1 MRIKRLCVVCTL
13 GGLVTASLSLWAF
26 YIYEACVYS
35 GYRTTANLVGESIR
49 EALTEG
55 SRWELFAELVGVQLA
70 SFDEA
75 TFEEYTMIFSET
87 YNHHVFFV
95 NYTMDTWSMVYS
107 YPNESGV
114 VGTDLSVHD
123 DIVGVIEIAKL
134 SGESYIIPFPRSE
147 NIHSEPDLL
156 YCAPVKVDGSV
167 VSFVVAGIDTAA
179 LLASKTS
186 LLRFVGQFYVSI
198 QLDSF
203 NGSATVYT
211 SNSNFDPEDSSYVYQ
226 CELFHSFDV
235 TVFFSE
241 PGANN
246 PWFTYVLAVVGVTV
260 SVSAAY
266 FDFRYAQKG
275 ETSKQKT
282 QFLARMSH
290 EIRTP
295 MNGIIG
301 MSDILSEEEGIPE
314 QSAECVRVINACS
327 KHLLHLVNNI
337 LDLSKIENKKIE
349 VHADLFETSLFR
361 TIAHD
366 TWLMCQRNNGT
377 TMSVVYENVPVDAE
391 VLGDTL
397 KIQQVISNLV
407 TNSVKFT
414 NHGSV
419 TMYVSWRD
427 RDAPQSPGSILVS
440 ISVVDTGI
448 GIPENSM
455 DELFKPY
462 TQMSNNNLGLGTGIG
477 LTIARSLAVAMG
489 GSLACKSEEKVGSE
503 FIFKFIVIGKFYEVD
518 REEFK
523 TTFFEFQ
530 STSIRSAQS
539 SVQSSVTSQTQA
551 LALVVD
557 DNDVNIKVLQRILAK
572 LGVLCHTTFSGRE
585 AISMCAN
592 RAYDVIFMDKFM
604 PGIDGIVSTREIRR
618 EGLNTD
624 TVVFFCTA
632 DVSAG
637 SRSECTLAGG
647 TELIPKPVTSAN
659 ILHLLSKHRV
669 YDRSLSSSQDARLP
683 LESSFNDPGRVT
695 GSLPAHHTLP
705 FGFRNSLPPA
715 ENVSP
720 HSDAAQNH

>member
-1 MRIKRLCVVCTL
+1 M
-13 GGLVTASLSLWAF
+13 TASLSLWVF
-26 YIYEACVYS
+26 YIEEACVYS
-35 GYRTTANLVGESIR
+35 GYRDTANLIGESVR
-49 EALTEG
+49 DALTMG
-55 SRWELFAELVGVQLA
+55 SRWEMFAELVGVQLF
-70 SFDEA
+70 SFDET
-75 TFEEYTMIFSET
+75 TFEEYSMIFSET
-87 YNHHVFFV
+87 YNHHVFFA
-95 NYTMDTWSMVYS
+95 NYTVDTWSIVYS
-107 YPNESGV
+107 YPNESSA
-114 VGTDLSVHD
+114 VGTELSVYD
-123 DIVGVIEIAKL
+123 DIVGVIEIIKL
-134 SGESYIIPFPRSE
+134 SGEPYIIPFPSKE

-179 LLASKTS
+179 LISSKTS
-186 LLRFVGQFYVSI
+186 LLSFVGEFYISI
-198 QLDSF
+198 QLDSLTDRV
-203 NGSATVYT
+203 TVYT
-211 SNSNFDPEDSSYVYQ
+211 SNSDFDLEDSSYVYQ
-226 CELFHSFDV
+226 SELFHNFDV

-246 PWFTYVLAVVGVTV
+246 PLFTYVLAVVGVTV

-337 LDLSKIENKKIE
+337 LDLSKIESKKIE

-366 TWLMCQRNNGT
+366 TWLMGQRNNGT
-377 TMSVVYENVPVDAE
+377 TLSVVYENVPVDAE

-397 KIQQVISNLV
+397 KIRQVISNLV

-414 NHGSV
+414 NRGSI
-419 TMYVSWRD
+419 TMHISWGD
-427 RDAPQSPGSILVS
+427 RDDPKTPGSILVS
-440 ISVVDTGI
+440 ISVRDTGI
-448 GIPENSM
+448 GIPEKSM
-455 DELFKPY
+455 EKLFKPY
-462 TQMSNNNLGLGTGIG
+462 TQMSNNNLGQGTGIG
-477 LTIARSLAVAMG
+477 LTISRSLAVAMG
-489 GSLACKSEEKVGSE
+489 GSLTCKSKEKTGSE
-503 FIFKFIVIGKFYEVD
+503 FTFKFIVIGSFCEVD
-518 REEFK
+518 RQEFESA
-523 TTFFEFQ
+523 FFDRQ
-530 STSIRSAQS
+530 PTSIRSEPSERS
-539 SVQSSVTSQTQA
+539 SVHSDVLLPSQTQIM
-551 LALVVD
+551 ALVVD

-572 LGVLCHTTFSGRE
+572 LGVVCHTTFSGKE

-632 DVSAG
+632 DVSAT

-659 ILHLLSKHRV
+659 ILHLMSKHHV
-669 YDRSLSSSQDARLP
+669 Y
-683 LESSFNDPGRVT
+683 
-695 GSLPAHHTLP
+695 HH
-705 FGFRNSLPPA
+705 
-715 ENVSP
+715 
-720 HSDAAQNH
+720 

>member
-1 MRIKRLCVVCTL
+1 MRINRPCVVCTL
-13 GGLVTASLSLWAF
+13 GGIVTASLSVWVF
-26 YIYEACVYS
+26 CIYEACVYS
-35 GYRTTANLVGESIR
+35 GHRDTANLIGESIR
-49 EALTEG
+49 DALTMG
-55 SRWELFAELVGVQLA
+55 SRWELFAELVGVQSF
-70 SFDEA
+70 SFDET
-75 TFEEYTMIFSET
+75 TFEEYSVIFSET

-95 NYTMDTWSMVYS
+95 NYTVDTWSLVYS
-107 YPNESGV
+107 YPNDSSA
-114 VGTDLSVHD
+114 VGAELSVYD
-123 DIVGVIEIAKL
+123 GIMGAIEITKL
-134 SGESYIIPFPRSE
+134 SGEPYIVPFPSRE

-179 LLASKTS
+179 LMSSKT
-186 LLRFVGQFYVSI
+186 LLRSFVGQFSISI

-203 NGSATVYT
+203 NKKVTVYT
-211 SNSNFDPEDSSYVYQ
+211 SDPNFDLEDSSYVYQ
-226 CELFHSFDV
+226 SELFHNFDV

-241 PGANN
+241 PTANH
-246 PWFTYVLAVVGVTV
+246 PFFTYVLAVVGLAV

-301 MSDILSEEEGIPE
+301 MSDILIEEEGIPK

-337 LDLSKIENKKIE
+337 LDLSKIESKKME

-366 TWLMCQRNNGT
+366 TWLMGQRNNGT

-397 KIQQVISNLV
+397 KIRQVISNLV

-414 NHGSV
+414 NRGSV
-419 TMYVSWRD
+419 TIYISWGN
-427 RDAPQSPGSILVS
+427 RDAPETPRSILVS

-455 DELFKPY
+455 EKLFKPY
-462 TQMSNNNLGLGTGIG
+462 TQMSNNNLGQGTGIG
-477 LTIARSLAVAMG
+477 LTISRSLAVAMG
-489 GSLACKSEEKVGSE
+489 GSLTCKSKEKKGSE
-503 FIFKFIVIGKFYEVD
+503 FTFKFIVIGSFYEAD
-518 REEFK
+518 RRVFNSA
-523 TTFFEFQ
+523 FFERQ
-530 STSIRSAQS
+530 PTSIRSEASERS
-539 SVQSSVTSQTQA
+539 SVYSDVFLPSYQTEIMA
-551 LALVVD
+551 LIVD
-557 DNDVNIKVLQRILAK
+557 DNDVNIMVMQRILSK
-572 LGVLCHTTFSGRE
+572 LGVACHTTFSGKE

-604 PGIDGIVSTREIRR
+604 PGMDGIVSTREIRR

-632 DVSAG
+632 DVSAE

-647 TELIPKPVTSAN
+647 TEVIPKPVTSAN
-659 ILHLLSKHRV
+659 IVNMMSKHHV
-669 YDRSLSSSQDARLP
+669 YQ
-683 LESSFNDPGRVT
+683 T
-695 GSLPAHHTLP
+695 
-705 FGFRNSLPPA
+705 
-715 ENVSP
+715 
-720 HSDAAQNH
+720 